1 MENEK
6 LKGADLV
13 PTTETTAELIP
24 DLTAKLVEKS
34 LVRNTP

>member
-1 MENEK
+1 MENNR

-24 DLTAKLVEKS
+24 EPTAKLVEKS
-34 LVRNTP
+34 LVRDTL